1 MKRGVIV
8 AGLLAL
14 VLAALIIFRD
24 PQQYDTLEWTTGQLG
39 GGWYTMAAGMA
50 KIVMER
56 FPDVTIKVVP
66 GGAVTNPSKV
76 QIGKSQLGL
85 GLDVFTLLARNGSEV
100 YSKLGAHENLMMIG
114 MSFSDIYFHFIRGGN
129 AQLDFEEIFRSGR
142 NQKLG
147 ITKVG
152 SSDEQT
158 VRWIMEHYGTSHDD
172 LRIERGYKINLANYA
187 ELSGQFKDRQIDY
200 VFLNLGL
207 PGAAVIDMTLGR
219 DAELQSLPDSILSV
233 MHEKYGFQ
241 IDSIPAGTYQGQTAD
256 VMTLKYATV
265 LLVSADV
272 DADTVYKITKA
283 LCEDQHKLRDIHS
296 SMAGFSCETATLNA
310 PAPIHPGAER
320 YFTEQGYM

>member
-1 MKRGVIV
+1 MSRGAKI
-8 AGLLAL
+8 AGLLVL
-14 VLAALIIFRD
+14 VLAALIILKG
-24 PQQYDTLEWTTGQLG
+24 PQKYDTLELTAGQLG
-39 GGWYTMAAGMA
+39 GGWYTMASGMA

-56 FPDVTIKVVP
+56 YPDVTIKVVP

-85 GLDVFTLLARNGSEV
+85 GLDVFTLLAYKGFEV
-100 YSKLGAHENLMMIG
+100 YGKRGAHEKLMMIG
-114 MSFSDIYFHFIRGGN
+114 MSFSDTYFHFIRG
-129 AQLDFEEIFRSGR
+129 ADTQLDFDEIFSNGR
-142 NQKLG
+142 DQKVG

-172 LRIERGYKINLANYA
+172 LREERGYKINLANYS
-187 ELSGQFKDRQIDY
+187 ELSGQFKDLQIDY

-219 DAELQSLPDSILSV
+219 NAEISPLPHDILNA
-233 MHEKYGFQ
+233 MREKYGFQ
-241 IDSIPAGTYQGQTAD
+241 IGVIPADTYVGQTAD
-256 VMTLKYATV
+256 ILTLKYATA

-272 DADTVYKITKA
+272 DTDTVYKITSA
-283 LCEDQHKLRDIHS
+283 LCEDQDKLRDIHS

-310 PAPIHPGAER
+310 PVPIHPGAAR
-320 YFTEQGYM
+320 YFAEKEYM